1 MTIYNK
7 EKSFTKSRYW
17 NFLVKENIK
26 YDLIFKIKKY
36 LQLIFKKYFKIQI
49 HNISNQS
56 IDQSFISFQTNHKII
71 SLQSK
76 AICQLLNNFFSKLKL
91 NCKNIEY
98 LKILEEYKKIFKK
111 SNIKN
116 LEGGIGFNNG
126 LFIFVFNKLLNTK
139 YFIESG
145 SYRGFSSYLIS
156 SGVKKKQQI
165 LSFDINLSKLE
176 WVSKNI
182 KYFEQD
188 IEKVN
193 LNIEWKDSII
203 FYDDHY
209 SHYDRLLFSY
219 KKRVKYLIFDDDV
232 NYFNLHSDGT
242 PPVPTLSMIKTYKIM
257 PKKFR
262 WIFNN
267 SICQANISG
276 LNSNYKNILDN
287 YHYITMPD
295 IFDLTGYRNT
305 SVTSFLV
312 LK

>member
-91 NCKNIEY
+91 NYKNIEY
-98 LKILEEYKKIFKK
+98 LKILKEYKKIFKK

-139 YFIESG
+139 YS
-145 SYRGFSSYLIS
+145 
-156 SGVKKKQQI
+156 
-165 LSFDINLSKLE
+165 
-176 WVSKNI
+176 
-182 KYFEQD
+182 
-188 IEKVN
+188 
-193 LNIEWKDSII
+193 
-203 FYDDHY
+203 
-209 SHYDRLLFSY
+209 
-219 KKRVKYLIFDDDV
+219 
-232 NYFNLHSDGT
+232 
-242 PPVPTLSMIKTYKIM
+242 
-257 PKKFR
+257 
-262 WIFNN
+262 
-267 SICQANISG
+267 
-276 LNSNYKNILDN
+276 
-287 YHYITMPD
+287 
-295 IFDLTGYRNT
+295 
-305 SVTSFLV
+305 
-312 LK
+312 